1 MKQLNRFII
10 SVISLFFISAAMCFS
25 QETKKLSLQDC
36 IEVALKNNTSIV
48 AAQSFSKMAEAGL
61 KSAWGDFMPSLDG
74 YARWQRQSKDQYNI
88 RFDQLVISKESYFYQ
103 FSLSQPIFSGFR
115 NYYNLKKNKA
125 DNEYYQ
131 NNLVWTKQLVVLE
144 VKFKYYN
151 VLKAIQL
158 LKIAE
163 EALKTSEEE
172 LSRIEAMEKIGASS
186 RAEVYQQKVRV
197 GEYKLAVIDAKNGLI
212 NAKTDLNHV
221 LGIDIT
227 TPIELIS
234 ESTDIGVEIQKVD
247 LENAIAEA
255 FKARLDYKSFQNKLD
270 KSRAN
275 VSIQKSS
282 YYPNLSL
289 NANYNWWD
297 VQFPERKRDITEFD
311 SYSLGISLSM
321 NIFNG
326 FQTKAGVNSARA
338 EVVAAEAD
346 LEQAKRQ
353 VTLDVKK
360 ALLELEKAAEN
371 IEVTGENVTS
381 AEEDYR
387 LASERYR
394 IGAGTLLDQNTA
406 QTSLTRARVNR
417 IQAIYDYK
425 YAEAVLDLAI
435 GRFTW

>member
-1 MKQLNRFII
+1 MKQSSRFII
-10 SVISLFFISAAMCFS
+10 SVVSILVISGAICFS

-36 IEVALKNNTSIV
+36 IEVALKTNTSIV
-48 AAQSFSKMAEAGL
+48 AAQSFSKMSEAGL
-61 KSAWGDFMPSLDG
+61 KSAWGDFMPSIDG

-88 RFDQLVISKESYFYQ
+88 RFDQLVISKESYYYQ
-103 FSLSQPIFSGFR
+103 FTLNQPIFTGFR
-115 NYYNLKKNKA
+115 NYYNLKMNKA

-131 NNLVWTKQLVVLE
+131 NNLLWTKQLVVLE
-144 VKFKYYN
+144 VKLKYYN

-172 LSRIEAMEKIGASS
+172 LSRIEAMEKIGSSS

-197 GEYKLAVIDAKNGLI
+197 GEYKLAVIDARNGLS

-227 TPIELIS
+227 TPIELLS

-247 LENAIAEA
+247 LENAIGEA
-255 FKARLDYKSFQNKLD
+255 FKNRLDYKSFQNKLN

-275 VSIQKSS
+275 VRIQKSN

-289 NANYNWWD
+289 NVNYNWWD

-311 SYSLGISLSM
+311 SYSFGLNLNM
-321 NIFNG
+321 NIFSG
-326 FQTKAGVNSARA
+326 FQTKAGVNSAKA

-394 IGAGTLLDQNTA
+394 IGAGTLLDQSTA

-435 GRFTW
+435 GKVTW

>member
-1 MKQLNRFII
+1 MKKFSWVVLFLLL
-10 SVISLFFISAAMCFS
+10 SYSISLS
-25 QETKKLSLQDC
+25 QETKRLSLQNC
-36 IEVALKNNTSIV
+36 ISIALENNTRIV
-48 AAQSFSKMAEAGL
+48 SAQSYLKMAGAGL
-61 KSAWGDFMPSLDG
+61 KSAWGEFMPSIDS
-74 YARWQRQSKDQYNI
+74 YARWQRQSKVQYNI
-88 RFDQLVISKESYFYQ
+88 RFDELVKSKESYYYQ
-103 FSLSQPIFSGFR
+103 FSLSQPIFTGFR
-115 NYYNLKKNKA
+115 NYYNLKGTKA
-125 DNEYYQ
+125 DNEYYR
-131 NNLVWTKQLVVLE
+131 NHLSWTKQLVILE
-144 VKFKYYN
+144 VKLKYYN

-163 EALKTSEEE
+163 ETLKTSEEE
-172 LSRIEAMEKIGASS
+172 LGRIEAMEKIGASS

-197 GEYKLAVIDAKNGLI
+197 GENKLAVIDARNGLI

-234 ESTDIGVEIQKVD
+234 ESTDANVEIQKINLD
-247 LENAIAEA
+247 EAIKEA
-255 FKARLDYKSFQNKLD
+255 FQRRLDYKSYQNRLD
-270 KSRAN
+270 KYKAS
-275 VSIQKSS
+275 VSIQKSN

-289 NANYNWWD
+289 SANYNWWD

-311 SYSLGISLSM
+311 SYSFGVNISM

-360 ALLELEKAAEN
+360 ALLEIEKAAEN

-394 IGAGTLLDQNTA
+394 IGAGTLLDQNMA
-406 QTSLTRARVNR
+406 LTSLTRARVNR

-425 YAEAVLDLAI
+425 YALAVLDLAM
-435 GRFTW
+435 GTLTW